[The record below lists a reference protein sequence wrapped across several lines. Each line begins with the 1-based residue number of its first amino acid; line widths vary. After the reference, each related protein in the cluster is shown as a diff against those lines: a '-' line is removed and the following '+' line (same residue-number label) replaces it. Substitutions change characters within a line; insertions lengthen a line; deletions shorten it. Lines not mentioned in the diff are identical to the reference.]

1 MIVARKLVFYLV
13 GGIALLAVLMW
24 GCPVSVDTEL
34 GPNKRMDPTMKQNQK
49 QTPKRRR
56 YDEQYKRDV
65 VRLWQESG
73 RLAEVIAEE
82 LGIPAVNL
90 YRWKAELEQGP
101 PPGAARRTVAEL
113 EAEVAAL
120 RAENAR
126 LVEQREILKKAAGI
140 LSQPSRSGLPESK
153 P

>member
-1 MIVARKLVFYLV
+1 
-13 GGIALLAVLMW
+13 
-24 GCPVSVDTEL
+24 
-34 GPNKRMDPTMKQNQK
+34 MKQK
-49 QTPKRRR
+49 QTTKRRR
-56 YDEQYKRDV
+56 YDEAYKRDV

-90 YRWKAELEQGP
+90 YRWKTELEKGP

-140 LSQPSRSGLPESK
+140 LSQPSRSGVPELK
-153 P
+153 Q